1 MFLNNLKNKQK
12 KLFIQLAIK
21 AAEANGIVELE
32 EKNMLKSFAIE
43 MNIPPVYNT
52 ENNLETI
59 LNELVSISSEQELK
73 IILFEILGIVV
84 SDGVFD
90 DDEKNIV
97 KNIVERC
104 KLDTN
109 IVDEMLNALYE
120 YINVYKKIVSIVL

>member
-1 MFLNNLKNKQK
+1 MFLNNLNNKQK

-59 LNELVSISSEQELK
+59 LNEFSTPFHQNKELK
-73 IILFEILGIVV
+73 DYF
-84 SDGVFD
+84 
-90 DDEKNIV
+90 
-97 KNIVERC
+97 
-104 KLDTN
+104 
-109 IVDEMLNALYE
+109 
-120 YINVYKKIVSIVL
+120 VLKYWGL

>member
-1 MFLNNLKNKQK
+1 MFLNNLNNKQK

-97 KNIVERC
+97 KNIVGRC

>member
-1 MFLNNLKNKQK
+1 M
-12 KLFIQLAIK
+12 
-21 AAEANGIVELE
+21 
-32 EKNMLKSFAIE
+32 
-43 MNIPPVYNT
+43 
-52 ENNLETI
+52 
-59 LNELVSISSEQELK
+59 
-73 IILFEILGIVV
+73 FEILGIVV

>member
-1 MFLNNLKNKQK
+1 MFLNNLNNKQK

-43 MNIPPVYNT
+43 MDIPPVYNT

>member
-1 MFLNNLKNKQK
+1 MFLNNLNNKQK

-43 MNIPPVYNT
+43 MNIAPVYNT

>member
-1 MFLNNLKNKQK
+1 MFLNNLNNKQK

-73 IILFEILGIVV
+73 IILFEILEIVV

>member
-1 MFLNNLKNKQK
+1 MFLNNLNNKQK

-73 IILFEILGIVV
+73 IILFEILVIVV

>member
-1 MFLNNLKNKQK
+1 MFLNNLNNKQK

-52 ENNLETI
+52 EYNLETI

>member
-1 MFLNNLKNKQK
+1 MFLNNLNNKQK

-109 IVDEMLNALYE
+109 IVDEMLNTLYE